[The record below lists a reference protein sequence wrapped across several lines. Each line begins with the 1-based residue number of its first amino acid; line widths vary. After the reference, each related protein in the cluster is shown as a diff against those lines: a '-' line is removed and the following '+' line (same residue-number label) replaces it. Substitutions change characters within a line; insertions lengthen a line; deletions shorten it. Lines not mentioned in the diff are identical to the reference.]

1 MNQMRE
7 SIFFIVH
14 DEDSFENHPDLIG
27 FGVRTDLDGNPI
39 RNKSGRTI
47 PDNLIVARLKTGDK
61 VIYYSRGDHLIRGIF
76 TVEEKLEEGDARR
89 AKDWSRH
96 GVQFKIEPFIKPKTD
111 VDFRNIIFSGKNSL
125 EMFRHLDNLKKQW
138 GMSIGGRNYIK
149 PISSHD
155 FEIIQ
160 SALEQPQELGIEE
173 PVTVPKFSRDHLTNQ
188 FKLVRILKS
197 YGLKVH
203 VARNDKAKI
212 IEKGEDVLDG
222 IPEFHNERIR
232 DIASRIDCIGF
243 SETNIPRILV
253 EVVDTLAT
261 LTESLYRLNEVALV
275 YPRSEEQRFY
285 IIGPETTR
293 NDFNEKI
300 DSGTFKPLRNV
311 ACSFQSYEEIERIFQ
326 ESQKKKPRL

>member
-1 MNQMRE
+1 MRE